1 MFVQGPHIIGQST
14 AITVMNLTTSWMKF
28 IVNTTQSESKNLQPS

>member
-1 MFVQGPHIIGQST
+1 MFMQGPHIIGQSAAIT
-14 AITVMNLTTSWMKF
+14 AINLTTSWMKF